1 MDINSKTTKAEM
13 EAYIKELEA
22 KLTASNKTETVKADA
37 PVVSTVQTVGA
48 TATASTPII
57 NLTMPTTDVTLVYLS
72 NSMGYIKTINTELHM
87 NVYGEE
93 FTLSKSQFD
102 EVAGKYRRWFEK
114 GILAVSYKN
123 MDVAIAKGL
132 PTDVDLALT
141 KEKLNAVGRMST
153 SEIEDLW
160 NSITLNQKH
169 CLAAHVKRK
178 IIDGD
183 PDYTDRAKVD
193 LLNRLTN
200 GAFRREQDEASG
212 RYTYYQ
218 TDMA

>member
-13 EAYIKELEA
+13 EAYIKELEERLAAA
-22 KLTASNKTETVKADA
+22 KKTDTEVPT
-37 PVVSTVQTVGA
+37 STSVQTTAA
-48 TATASTPII
+48 TTTPII
-57 NLTMPTTDVTLVYLS
+57 NVTMPTTDVTLVHLS
-72 NSMGYIKTINTELHM
+72 NSMGYIKTTNTEIHM

-102 EVAGKYRRWFEK
+102 EVAGKYRHWFER
-114 GILAVSYKN
+114 GVLAVSYKN
-123 MDVAIAKGL
+123 MDVAVAKGL

-141 KEKLNAVGRMST
+141 KEKLNSVGSMSV

-160 NSITLNQKH
+160 NLITLNQKH

-183 PDYTDRAKVD
+183 PAYKDRAKID
-193 LLNRLTN
+193 LFNRLTN

>member
-13 EAYIKELEA
+13 EAYIKELEERLAAA
-22 KLTASNKTETVKADA
+22 KKTDTEVPT
-37 PVVSTVQTVGA
+37 STPVQTTAA
-48 TATASTPII
+48 TTTPII
-57 NLTMPTTDVTLVYLS
+57 NVTMPTTDVTLVHLS
-72 NSMGYIKTINTELHM
+72 NSMGYIKTTNTEIHM

-102 EVAGKYRRWFEK
+102 EVAGKYRHWFER
-114 GILAVSYKN
+114 GVLAVSYKN
-123 MDVAIAKGL
+123 MDVAVAKGL

-141 KEKLNAVGRMST
+141 KEKLNSVGSMSV

-183 PDYTDRAKVD
+183 SAYKDRAKID
-193 LLNRLTN
+193 LFNRLTN